1 MKKYGSLQYAKNL
14 AKDLSEQ
21 ALDFFEKELK
31 FFKQEPARSQLKLA
45 IDFIV
50 NRDY

>member
-14 AKDLSEQ
+14 TKDLSKQ
-21 ALDFFEKELK
+21 ALDFFEKELR
-31 FFKQEPARSQLKLA
+31 FFNQEPARTKLKLA